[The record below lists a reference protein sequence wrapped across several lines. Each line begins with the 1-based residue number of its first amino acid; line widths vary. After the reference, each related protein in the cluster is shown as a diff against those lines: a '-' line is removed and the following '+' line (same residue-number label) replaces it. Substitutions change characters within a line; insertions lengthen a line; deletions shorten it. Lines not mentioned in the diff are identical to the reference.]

1 MTNDIEEQLTMGM
14 RQEVAGV
21 EFRTD
26 VLDAATRRNGRRVA
40 ARRGAYA
47 LGVVGLAGVLAA
59 AVTVNGPGPTAPGA
73 NPAPVASADSPRL
86 QLASAITASQNI
98 SYRLKITA
106 GDRDDP
112 DAWGSAEGAWDPAA
126 ATGWLT
132 STEPG
137 GAAYHQRLIDGKLYL
152 GSTGTKTW
160 KQEPG
165 NGNFEYGDVLGGAS
179 GASADP
185 QELFK
190 ALREVQAKI
199 TRTGATSYHFESTRP
214 FDDEYATGTR
224 GLVGDV
230 TLDSDRRIAKVTY
243 LSTYKGR
250 VKPGVKSP
258 KSGVSF
264 DSSQRLTLELSDYGT
279 PVRVEKPTDVI
290 VAR

>member
-1 MTNDIEEQLTMGM
+1 MSNDIEDQLIAGM
-14 RQEVAGV
+14 RQEVSGV
-21 EFRTD
+21 AISTD
-26 VLDAATRRNGRRVA
+26 VLGAATRRHGRRTA
-40 ARRGAYA
+40 MQRGAYA
-47 LGVVGLAGVLAA
+47 LGAVGLAGVLAA
-59 AVTVNGPGPTAPGA
+59 AVTLDGPGAPAPGTD
-73 NPAPVASADSPRL
+73 PAPLAAADSPQL

-106 GDRDDP
+106 GDKDDP
-112 DAWGSAEGAWDPAA
+112 DAWGSAEGAYDPAA

-132 STEPG
+132 SAEPG
-137 GAAYHQRLIDGKLYL
+137 GAAYYQRLIDGKLYL

-165 NGNFEYGDVLGGAS
+165 NGNFRYGDVLGGAS

-199 TRTGATSYHFESTRP
+199 TRTGAGSYHFESARP
-214 FDDEYATGTR
+214 YDDESVSGTR
-224 GLVGDV
+224 TLVGDV
-230 TLDSDRRIAKVTY
+230 TLDADRRIAKVTY
-243 LSTYKGR
+243 LSTNKGR
-250 VKPGVKSP
+250 FKPGVKSP

-264 DSSQRLTLELSDYGT
+264 DSTQRLTLELSDYGT